1 MIVRKLRLQRGWSQE
16 QLAHISGLNVRTI
29 QRIERGQAPSL
40 ESKKSLAA
48 AFEVQLATFDN
59 KTSGASTDQSET
71 DMTNRN
77 AVLTTEE
84 LKADEETAINYA
96 KGIKEFYT
104 HALMY
109 VIFASLIVFVKGFDD
124 SGIAWA
130 LLGWTVGVVIHGLNA
145 YEVISFFNADWE
157 RKIAEKKLGRKL

>member
-1 MIVRKLRLQRGWSQE
+1 MRNLRLQRGWSQE

-59 KTSGASTDQSET
+59 KTSAASTDLSET
-71 DMTNRN
+71 DMTNQN

-84 LKADEETAINYA
+84 LKADEEIAINYA
-96 KGIKEFYT
+96 KGLKEFYT
-104 HALMY
+104 HLLMY
-109 VIFASLIVFVKGFDD
+109 VIFASMIALVKGFDD
-124 SGIAWA
+124 SFIIWG
-130 LLGWTVGVVIHGLNA
+130 LLGWTLGVVIHGLNA
-145 YEVISFFNADWE
+145 YEVINLFNANWE
-157 RKIAEKKLGRKL
+157 RKIVEKKLGRKL